1 MTHPAT
7 ASNSSVFPFRFGL
20 FKALRMYPK
29 ISWIRTIHCVILFK
43 KKKKKK
49 KLASCPTEV
58 PAVSVDIM
66 YNLLIWRILKIL
78 CNLKVTD
85 IIVHSCNL

>member
-1 MTHPAT
+1 MTYPAT

-20 FKALRMYPK
+20 FKALRMHPK
-29 ISWIRTIHCVILFK
+29 ISWIKTIHCVILFK
-43 KKKKKK
+43 KKT
-49 KLASCPTEV
+49 KLASCPMEV
-58 PAVSVDIM
+58 PAISVDIM